1 MALNT
6 ATVTCGHLGIRNLP
20 DQNRSGVDDRCFQAR
35 AFSTPAPGDWP
46 TSPPTGYLG
55 QLDPGFQRRLA
66 LEQEG
71 VEAGDC
77 DWYHSTVLADGTEVR
92 GQWDLRGREEVYLG
106 KVPVKGRACS
116 SSDRPAATSTFW
128 MEARARR

>member
-1 MALNT
+1 MTDASKPVPSVRPL
-6 ATVTCGHLGIRNLP
+6 R
-20 DQNRSGVDDRCFQAR
+20 
-35 AFSTPAPGDWP
+35 DWP

-106 KVPVKGRACS
+106 KVPVKGRS
-116 SSDRPAATSTFW
+116 VLEFGPASGHLTFW
-128 MEARARR
+128 MEREGGR